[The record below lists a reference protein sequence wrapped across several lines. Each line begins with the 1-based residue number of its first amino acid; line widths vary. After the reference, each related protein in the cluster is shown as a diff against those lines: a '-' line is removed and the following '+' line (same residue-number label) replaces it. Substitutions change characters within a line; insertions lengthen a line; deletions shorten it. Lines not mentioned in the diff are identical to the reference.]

1 MLQMLKETDN
11 GPIDGALV
19 SLNGYWRLISIER
32 RAGFDNI
39 LVQSYGME
47 LSDLLILLQEQ
58 GWEVKT

>member
-1 MLQMLKETDN
+1 MLQMLKETEN
-11 GPIDGALV
+11 GPIEGALV